1 VSQQFVQ
8 TAIVSL
14 TDLSIIFFGL
24 NGKNEPGMGLGVLF
38 RIEILNCN
46 FSPKKHLLEP
56 GIPAVAISGTCK
68 YGGHN
73 LYGPVMVICHIS
85 LNLNTLKISL
95 GKLFL
100 ISDSVVHFPK
110 TDFFCDQLNCNVTRF
125 PVTGEGP
132 LLTFPSFAYHSQ

>member
-56 GIPAVAISGTCK
+56 ASRQWLFREHVNTGVTT
-68 YGGHN
+68 Y
-73 LYGPVMVICHIS
+73 MV
-85 LNLNTLKISL
+85 
-95 GKLFL
+95 
-100 ISDSVVHFPK
+100 
-110 TDFFCDQLNCNVTRF
+110 R
-125 PVTGEGP
+125 
-132 LLTFPSFAYHSQ
+132 